1 MNAQFHN
8 YTASLYFKRRD
19 SKTDDGDRRAIS
31 GISSCL
37 CREGNMIRGEF
48 VLTLDQ
54 TLLKLGKSLKIPVIL

>member
-1 MNAQFHN
+1 MESFDPVPYSCLGAMNAQFHN

-37 CREGNMIRGEF
+37 CVERE
-48 VLTLDQ
+48 T
-54 TLLKLGKSLKIPVIL
+54 